1 MTESNEDRF
10 TVDFSWAVSDAASIY
25 VTAGAE
31 AIDAIQ
37 LGSETTTGPLW
48 EASHDDDF
56 THYGGGFR
64 IAGMDDK
71 LDLTFDYTRS
81 EGETEILFA
90 GQGVSQA
97 PLPQLE
103 STMDSL
109 RLSLRYA
116 VSDRFDTTLGVRWER
131 FESAD
136 WALDGVE
143 PATIP
148 TVLAMGADAYDY
160 DVWVVGIGFRYRID
174 GGEE

>member
-1 MTESNEDRF
+1 MSSLVF
-10 TVDFSWAVSDAASIY
+10 PVAPVGIVAY
-25 VTAGAE
+25 LGAE
-31 AIDAIQ
+31 WPLLYVALVTFTSSESGDA
-37 LGSETTTGPLW
+37 
-48 EASHDDDF
+48 
-56 THYGGGFR
+56 GGFR

-90 GQGVSQA
+90 GQGVSLA
-97 PLPQLE
+97 PLPELE

-116 VSDRFDTTLGVRWER
+116 VSDRFDTTLDVRWER

-148 TVLAMGADAYDY
+148 TVLTMGADAYDY
-160 DVWVVGIGFRYRID
+160 DVWVVGIGFRYRIG